1 MVTLVTLVA
10 HCVVGQAV
18 VLKKSSFLLL
28 WSQLRPG
35 AWKAYLREAG
45 RLGLRGD
52 CDVLEV
58 EEGGS
63 DGEDSVCKGR
73 LFDSLF

>member
-1 MVTLVTLVA
+1 MTLVTLVA

-18 VLKKSSFLLL
+18 VLKKSSFLLPL
-28 WSQLRPG
+28 SRQRRPQ
-35 AWKAYLREAG
+35 AWKAYLREDG
-45 RLGLRGD
+45 SPGLRGD
-52 CDVLEV
+52 CDVLEA

-63 DGEDSVCKGR
+63 DGDDSVCKGR